1 MSKIDL
7 AAIMANHKL
16 GIKVPIENFSFLRK
30 QVKDMM
36 KEAIHQALVLVTKE
50 AKVTTSDTMHPKGYP
65 YGMVNQK
72 PNANEEE
79 RYFRV
84 DEQSILDVEKLI
96 V

>member
-1 MSKIDL
+1 MKDKINLNIIINKYSGIDGNVR
-7 AAIMANHKL
+7 MAM
-16 GIKVPIENFSFLRK
+16 I
-30 QVKDMM
+30 
-36 KEAIHQALVLVTKE
+36 EAIHQALVLVTKE
-50 AKVTTSDTMHPKGYP
+50 AKVTISDTMHPKGYP
-65 YGMVNQK
+65 YGMINQK